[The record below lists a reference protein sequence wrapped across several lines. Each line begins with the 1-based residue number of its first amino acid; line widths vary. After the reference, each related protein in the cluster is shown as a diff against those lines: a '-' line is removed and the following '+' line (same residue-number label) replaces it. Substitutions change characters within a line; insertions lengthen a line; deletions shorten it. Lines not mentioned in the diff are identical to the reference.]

1 MLYRNN
7 KTSMNPISG
16 FRKKHLENTQR
27 NIAEAILTVHGIN
40 QYSNNLVAFF
50 GNGHESDNRQA
61 IINWVKKTQ
70 RLYQLDISESVNTYI
85 ELYRDQINEI
95 MDRYN

>member
-1 MLYRNN
+1 MEENLNTRHRFKQPSVTLYAN
-7 KTSMNPISG
+7 
-16 FRKKHLENTQR
+16 

-61 IINWVKKTQ
+61 IINWVKNTQ
-70 RLYQLDISESVNTYI
+70 RLYQLDTTESVNTYI
-85 ELYRDQINEI
+85 ELYRDKINEI